1 MVSETLDNVV
11 MVVTSSIFSESLAT
25 QARDMWINIL
35 DLALRFSSQISS
47 QDSSL

>member
-25 QARDMWINIL
+25 QSSDVWI
-35 DLALRFSSQISS
+35 DRY
-47 QDSSL
+47 